1 MNRGQREY
9 YKRDYAVAKAA
20 GKPFFP
26 YAVYKDLLIATLAIG
41 LVIALAIWQRVEVGE
56 PVNPASTD
64 FVPRPEWYFFFLF
77 ELLRIFKGQ
86 NDLTPVIMATFIIPN
101 IMMVL
106 LIALPFYDR
115 GPERRIQRRPIA
127 LLTAA
132 ATIFFLGYL
141 THLGAEAPEGV
152 GSGGTLPLS
161 GLDQNPEAQAGADLF
176 LANGCTSCHTVAG
189 VGAPGPGPNL
199 SNEGS
204 QGHPPEFYEGSLK
217 DPPGNIMPAFTGF
230 TPEQYQQLGTFLSGL
245 GTQYK

>member
-1 MNRGQREY
+1 VNRGQQEY
-9 YKRDYAVAKAA
+9 YKRDYAQAKAE

-41 LVIALAIWQRVEVGE
+41 IVITLAIWHKVEVGE

-77 ELLRIFKGQ
+77 ELLKIFKGQ
-86 NDLTPVIMATFIIPN
+86 NALMPVIMATFIIPN
-101 IMMVL
+101 ILMAL
-106 LIALPFYDR
+106 LILTPFIDR

-127 LLTAA
+127 LFSAIAVIL
-132 ATIFFLGYL
+132 FLGYM
-141 THLGAEAPEGV
+141 TYEGANSSEGV
-152 GSGGTLPLS
+152 GAEGLGLT
-161 GLDQNPEAQAGADLF
+161 GLDADAEAGEALF
-176 LANGCTSCHTVAG
+176 LANGCTSCHAIGG

-204 QGHPPEFYEGSLK
+204 QGHPPEFYEGFLK
-217 DPPGNIMPAFTGF
+217 DPPGNVMPNFTTF

-245 GTQYK
+245 GTKYK